1 MSEATLA
8 ATVTAEPPD
17 VQAGSI
23 VQFSPDGDRPQLA
36 LVADA
41 ADGSGTVQ
49 VITPC
54 CPDDDDLIIRAAAR
68 GSLMAPP
75 AELDTA
81 QWALAQRLT
90 VRLAC
95 LAGDRTQALQAS
107 LAGVREQADAAHRK
121 IDSMRAYAIG
131 KHLDSTICRE
141 GLNDF
146 LAAHDLDL
154 YEPRYTAR
162 VTATFDVEVYDAG
175 NDYAATSM
183 IRDRIEITSEDE
195 DEVRI
200 TYHGGLDVS
209 DVQLAQDQ

>member
-1 MSEATLA
+1 
-8 ATVTAEPPD
+8 
-17 VQAGSI
+17 
-23 VQFSPDGDRPQLA
+23 
-36 LVADA
+36 
-41 ADGSGTVQ
+41 
-49 VITPC
+49 
-54 CPDDDDLIIRAAAR
+54 
-68 GSLMAPP
+68 
-75 AELDTA
+75 
-81 QWALAQRLT
+81 
-90 VRLAC
+90 
-95 LAGDRTQALQAS
+95 
-107 LAGVREQADAAHRK
+107 VREQADAAHRK

-183 IRDRIEITSEDE
+183 IRDRIEINSEDE

-200 TYHGGLDVS
+200 TYNGGLDVS